1 MFHALAF
8 LYKVHKTNKST
19 KEIKRNV
26 YYMFILY
33 IYENT
38 YFINMLKDLLENVSI
53 NKKYLF

>member
-1 MFHALAF
+1 
-8 LYKVHKTNKST
+8 
-19 KEIKRNV
+19 
-26 YYMFILY
+26 MFILY